1 MYTQSDLVLNK
12 KTTDIFNA
20 RTLAMTAMLSALSF
34 ILAFIEF
41 PVPLSLF
48 FARMDLSELFF

>member
-12 KTTDIFNA
+12 KTTNIFNA
-20 RTLAMTAMLSALSF
+20 RTLAMTAMLSDLSF

-41 PVPLSLF
+41 SVPLSPF
-48 FARMDLSELFF
+48 FARMDLSELLF